1 MADYDPW
8 GHKESDTTE
17 QLILS
22 LSPTLVRVLVCKMPP
37 YMESKERLK
46 KEALLQAG
54 LLLLFLFSC

>member
-46 KEALLQAG
+46 EEARPLQG
-54 LLLLFLFSC
+54 DR